1 MAEPTLAREGNLRFA
16 SLPSRG
22 YPLDPQGLAAQVLH
36 LLEGQEIE
44 PYGPTCIFFNLPP
57 ESEPLDLCECQVGTA
72 ITGLG
77 RSRGALVVEDYR
89 GLVALSLPHPGPIK
103 ELPQTWRRLA
113 EAAAAREEPTRP
125 YWRVALRTPRLADG
139 NLLPLAEVS
148 VFLDR

>member
-1 MAEPTLAREGNLRFA
+1 VAEPTLAREGNLRFA

-22 YPLDPQGLAAQVLH
+22 YPIDPWGLTEQVRH
-36 LLEGQEIE
+36 LLEGQDVE
-44 PYGPTCIFFNLPP
+44 PYGAVAIFFNLPP
-57 ESEPLDLCECQVGTA
+57 EADPIAAAECQVGTA